1 MIDDIRSFYRDETFG
16 LVRDWATLLELYIYL
31 ASYSFA
37 FFAARIMAEAEAV
50 EPAAGT
56 DAPSTCSATMGLA
69 IVLHVLDCEYS

>member
-1 MIDDIRSFYRDETFG
+1 M
-16 LVRDWATLLELYIYL
+16 ALYPKHAVKWNACSL

-56 DAPSTCSATMGLA
+56 DAPSTCSAALGPA
-69 IVLHVLDCEYS
+69 IVLHVLDCQYS